1 MSPPD
6 ARSQPDAAPA
16 SSEAP
21 IRSHEAGPGAGRASW
36 LAEASGAFGDLGVL
50 IPFVTAYLGVIG
62 MAPAGVLVPIGL
74 ASIAAGLWYR
84 TPFPVQPMKLIG
96 ASVILYAGSGVQMTP
111 QVVVAAGLCT
121 ALIWLALGL
130 TGLAA
135 RLSALIPREA
145 MLGVV
150 MGLGFGFMLEG
161 LRTMSS
167 MPVASALTLAVA
179 MVLLSRPT
187 IPTMLVLLLGGAAAS
202 LLAGGAAAFDA
213 SRLVPSLTL
222 PAPAWPQLS
231 WRAIETG
238 LLLLALPQLPL
249 TFGNALFAV
258 VDENNRRFPA
268 RPTRERTVAL
278 STGLMNLVSSA
289 LGGIPLCHGTG
300 GMAAQ
305 VRFGARS
312 GRAPLIFGATML
324 AIGLFFADAVSLLFA
339 LVPAAVL
346 GSILFLAGLQLAL
359 GSRAEGG
366 EKAERFVVLATAGIA
381 VWHAG
386 LAVLFGVLVHHA
398 AKRGWIRL

>member
-1 MSPPD
+1 MGTPE
-6 ARSQPDAAPA
+6 ARDGSPA
-16 SSEAP
+16 S
-21 IRSHEAGPGAGRASW
+21 R

-50 IPFVTAYLGVIG
+50 IPFVTAYLGVVG

-96 ASVILYAGSGVQMTP
+96 ASVLLYAGTGVQITP

-121 ALIWLALGL
+121 GVVWLALGL
-130 TGLAA
+130 SGMAA
-135 RLSALIPREA
+135 RLSSLVPREA

-150 MGLGFGFMLEG
+150 MGLGFGFMIEG
-161 LRTMSS
+161 LRAMSA
-167 MPVASALTLAVA
+167 MPVASALTLALA
-179 MVLLSRPT
+179 MVLLSRPA

-202 LLAGGAAAFDA
+202 LLAGRLDAGDA
-213 SRLVPSLTL
+213 SRLLPGLSL
-222 PAPAWPQLS
+222 PAFAWPELS
-231 WRAIETG
+231 WRALEVG

-268 RPTRERTVAL
+268 RPTSERTVAL
-278 STGLMNLVSSA
+278 STGLMNLASSA
-289 LGGIPLCHGTG
+289 MGGIPLCHGAG

-305 VRFGARS
+305 IRFGARS
-312 GRAPLIFGATML
+312 GRAPVILGATLL

-359 GSRAEGG
+359 GSRAAGG

-386 LAVLFGVLVHHA
+386 LAVLFGVLAHHA
-398 AKRGWIRL
+398 AKRGWVRL

>member
-1 MSPPD
+1 MRPP
-6 ARSQPDAAPA
+6 QAPA
-16 SSEAP
+16 DADAVPAHLDTAMPGDGEA
-21 IRSHEAGPGAGRASW
+21 SGRMSW

-50 IPFVTAYLGVIG
+50 IPFVTAYLGVLG

-96 ASVILYAGSGVQMTP
+96 ASVIVYAGSGVGMTP
-111 QVVVAAGLCT
+111 DVVVAAGLCT
-121 ALIWLALGL
+121 AVIWLALGL
-130 TGLAA
+130 SGMAG
-135 RLSALIPREA
+135 RLSALVPREA

-161 LRTMSS
+161 LRTMSA
-167 MPVASALTLAVA
+167 MPLASALTLALA
-179 MVLLSRPT
+179 MVLLSRPA
-187 IPTMLVLLLGGAAAS
+187 IPTMLLLLFGGAAAS
-202 LLAGGAAAFDA
+202 LVAGRAAGLDTSQWVPAL
-213 SRLVPSLTL
+213 SLPSL
-222 PAPAWPQLS
+222 AWPQLS
-231 WRAIETG
+231 WRALELG

-258 VDENNRRFPA
+258 VDENNRRFPD
-268 RPTRERTVAL
+268 RPTSERTVAL

-305 VRFGARS
+305 MRFGART
-312 GRAPLIFGATML
+312 GRAPVIFGATML
-324 AIGLFFADAVSLLFA
+324 LVGLFFADAVTLLFA
-339 LVPAAVL
+339 LVPPAVL
-346 GSILFLAGLQLAL
+346 GAILFLAGLQLAL
-359 GSRAEGG
+359 GSRAAGG

-386 LAVLFGVLVHHA
+386 LAVLFGVLAHHA
-398 AKRGWIRL
+398 ARRGWVRL